1 MTAALIIAA
10 GKTASKEHFEP
21 DKKIGS
27 ITAIERTAILLRQA
41 GIRRIAV
48 VCGDKDDKTAKLV
61 PSMALTFLNGSSGN
75 DMLDNIKIGLSY
87 LQDKCHQTLISYV
100 DVPMFSIN
108 TVQELIKESENGD
121 VCIPSYNGHAG
132 HPILLRAEHF
142 PKILAYSGK
151 KGLDA
156 AITFSGLNRHFVNVD
171 DPGILSDIQKSQ
183 SYEEL
188 IAEHDASR
196 LRASFRFRLL
206 RECPFYGPGVHQ
218 LLLLTEE
225 CGSLS
230 EACRYMGIS
239 YSKGRKMIST
249 LKEQTGHAVL
259 ETHPGG
265 KGGGYSH
272 LTKETRE
279 LMQRYDAF
287 CTEAQEAFQNLFE
300 KYFDE

>member
-27 ITAIERTAILLRQA
+27 ITALERTVILLRQA
-41 GIRRIAV
+41 GIQKIVV
-48 VCGDKDDKTAKLV
+48 VCGDKDDKIPKLV
-61 PSMALTFLNGSSGN
+61 PSMTLTFLNGSDGN
-75 DMLDNIKIGLSY
+75 DMLDNIKVGLSY
-87 LQDKCHQTLISYV
+87 LQDKCRQALISYV

-108 TVQELIKESENGD
+108 TVLELIKASDYGD
-121 VCIPSYNGHAG
+121 VCIPSYTGRAG
-132 HPILLRAEHF
+132 HPILLQAEHF
-142 PKILAYSGK
+142 PKILSYSGK
-151 KGLDA
+151 NGLNA
-156 AITFSGLNRHFVNVD
+156 AITFSGLKRYFVNVD
-171 DPGILSDIQKSQ
+171 DPGILSDIQKSR

-188 IAEHDASR
+188 IAGHDASR

-206 RECPFYGPGVHQ
+206 RECAFYGPGIHQ

-225 CGSLS
+225 SGSLS

-239 YSKGRKMIST
+239 YSKGRKLIAT
-249 LKEQTGHAVL
+249 LKEQTGHPVL

-272 LTKETRE
+272 LTKETKE

-287 CTEAQEAFQNLFE
+287 CTEAQELFQGLFE
-300 KYFDE
+300 KYFDA